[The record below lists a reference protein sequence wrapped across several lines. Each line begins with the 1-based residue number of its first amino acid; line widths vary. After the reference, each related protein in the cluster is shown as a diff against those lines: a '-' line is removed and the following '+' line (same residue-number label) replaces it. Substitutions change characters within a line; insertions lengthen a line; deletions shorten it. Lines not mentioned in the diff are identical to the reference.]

1 MKNIVSMILGLLV
14 TGVSLNVNAQ
24 TLDTVTG
31 PGGRLPGYHYSYWY
45 DTCNA
50 FFDTSRS
57 PSLFPTWPVNSLGHV
72 RQGYQGRALT
82 LDYLRICKSEYTP
95 HPIAITGFGVW
106 IGDPAD
112 PRFQP
117 SECVVPNASR
127 GTEYVYVVR
136 YDSINDSVHFI
147 DSARWD
153 TAAPKVLKLPR
164 HVDTSVYGFH
174 YCHLYEVHLSK
185 PIVMDSLFYLTGSFH
200 NNILQ
205 GWSYHNIPT
214 VYAGEFVGN
223 YPPEVDCKA
232 LLWTIYSPSSSHSWA
247 TAPLVWKPNVYR
259 GTSMYGFYMP
269 MVDYVTVVTQSL
281 DSSMGIA
288 YPGGQLSKHV
298 GQTLHADPAPGYTFS
313 HWVDGSVSPQVV
325 SSDNPRSALLTQDTT
340 FTAVFRP
347 LRPCHVEAKSH
358 NNSRGVVNGGG
369 DYTEGDTVVLIAVPR
384 EGYMLRYWSN
394 GCTDTRVRFV
404 VDRDTSFTAIFSRT
418 EVLRVDGQTSNHQ
431 RGYVTGSG
439 YYYEYDTVT
448 LRAVPQNNF
457 VFLSWNDSSTANPR
471 RFVVTHDT
479 IFTAYFTNWDGIHT
493 VQEAETLFTLTPN
506 PAHSGV
512 TVTVSEQVAD
522 IDDCRIFLV
531 DAAGHELL
539 TLPMG
544 SAAVTI
550 PLGNIPSGTYF
561 VILRTPEGSFPQ
573 RLVVN

>member
-1 MKNIVSMILGLLV
+1 
-14 TGVSLNVNAQ
+14 
-24 TLDTVTG
+24 
-31 PGGRLPGYHYSYWY
+31 
-45 DTCNA
+45 
-50 FFDTSRS
+50 
-57 PSLFPTWPVNSLGHV
+57 
-72 RQGYQGRALT
+72 
-82 LDYLRICKSEYTP
+82 
-95 HPIAITGFGVW
+95 
-106 IGDPAD
+106 
-112 PRFQP
+112 
-117 SECVVPNASR
+117 
-127 GTEYVYVVR
+127 
-136 YDSINDSVHFI
+136 
-147 DSARWD
+147 
-153 TAAPKVLKLPR
+153 
-164 HVDTSVYGFH
+164 
-174 YCHLYEVHLSK
+174 
-185 PIVMDSLFYLTGSFH
+185 
-200 NNILQ
+200 
-205 GWSYHNIPT
+205 
-214 VYAGEFVGN
+214 
-223 YPPEVDCKA
+223 
-232 LLWTIYSPSSSHSWA
+232 
-247 TAPLVWKPNVYR
+247 
-259 GTSMYGFYMP
+259 MYGLYMP

-281 DSSMGIA
+281 DSSMGTA

-298 GQTLHADPAPGYTFS
+298 DQTLHADPAPGYAFS

-325 SSDNPRSALLTQDTT
+325 SSDNPRTVLLTQDTT

-479 IFTAYFTNWDGIHT
+479 IFTAYFTNWDGIRT